1 MKTQKKTAEKT
12 VAHRKTKTFRGATLS
27 FTPPTRSS
35 GKVNDAELVYK
46 EKRIRFAP
54 STLQVIE
61 SHIDAKKKE
70 IDKEIDQDLERAK
83 LAAWNATAA
92 AIVADHSIYGERAK
106 RTKSRRK

>member
-12 VAHRKTKTFRGATLS
+12 VAHRQTKTFRGANLS

-35 GKVNDAELVYK
+35 GEVNDAELEYK
-46 EKRIRFAP
+46 QKRIRFAP

-61 SHIDAKKKE
+61 SQIDAKK
-70 IDKEIDQDLERAK
+70 KEIDQDLERAK

-92 AIVADHSIYGERAK
+92 AITADHSIYGERAK